1 MVRRNYTED
10 DVAEAI
16 LDTTDRGLS
25 QNEAAQ
31 KRGVPQSTLSGRLS
45 GQASRNERIQAHQ
58 RIPKSQEET
67 LIRWVLRQ
75 ESLGYAPSH
84 SQLRA
89 CVEAILKQQGDNKPL
104 GKHWTTRFVKRH
116 LELSTK
122 LGKRQEAA
130 RFDGFTPKA
139 VNWYFDIRENEYGW
153 IKPENTVNVDEGGIM
168 VGFGL
173 DSLVIGSSDPKKKA
187 MLKGVQSRTWT
198 SFIEAVT
205 ATGRA
210 LKPGII
216 FKGKELQKQWFL
228 NEFELIADW
237 HYITSPNGW
246 TDNHIALEWLKDVYL
261 PQTEP
266 RDASDARL
274 IILDGHGSH
283 AQDEWMATCFLNNVY
298 CCYLPA
304 HCSHGLQPL
313 DNGIF
318 NVIKGAYRKELQ
330 KLASLTDSAPVD
342 KVHFIRAYAKAREA
356 GMRKDI
362 ILSGWRF
369 TGNWPINRHKAL
381 THPEIQPDKEK
392 VPERFKTPSPPQLHS
407 DDTPK
412 TSRQVRDLA
421 KHRSRPTRRK
431 YSKIA
436 KGLEALEMKVA
447 VQNARITGLEE
458 QMAQVRRGKKRKA
471 VPNPNRRFMALAETL
486 TAGEALPDSKK
497 AEIEVDVDEKDES
510 VIEIL
515 YPAVIF
521 GSIAAGGIFTG
532 ANPSYTYSE
541 LVNQLTVSGAKC
553 IVTDSPRLEMAKKAA
568 EAAGLPPN
576 SLVLIDSKDSSAV
589 GGVSS
594 FQSLLGY
601 GTYSWERIS
610 NPKVLADKPAVLNF
624 SSGTTGLPKACEI
637 THRNLVANAEQNLH
651 LDRVARK
658 RKNDPT
664 FAANDV
670 HCAFLPFYHAM
681 GLITFCILN
690 VKRGCTT
697 VVMPKFDLKSFLST
711 IQDFKVTYLI
721 LAPPVVSM
729 LVKSP
734 LVCQYDLSSVKF
746 LVCGAAPLQADVEKR
761 LEALFSKTG
770 ARSRQGWGMSEA
782 TMSISIFGPD
792 EFDPSHG
799 SVGYLVANMQLQI
812 IDENGKALGYD
823 EEGEAILRGPNMF
836 KGYYKNPAATK
847 EAFTDDGWVKTGDIV
862 KIDRTGLVTIVDRKK
877 ELIKVKG
884 FQVAPSE
891 LEGHLLEHEGVLDC
905 AVIRV
910 LRNGQE
916 HPQAHV
922 VRKKPGATAESIL
935 SFMDK
940 RLSPVK
946 RITGGIV
953 FTDAIPKSRSG
964 KILRRLIKDGF
975 ASKDPSPRL

>member
-356 GMRKDI
+356 GMGKDI

-471 VPNPNRRFMALAETL
+471 VPNPNRRFMTLAETL

-510 VIEIL
+510 VIEVGVSLVKRVNISFARDSYL
-515 YPAVIF
+515 QNDQPSKSTFRFEASDQRDRIYSLRGMAKGDQVMLEQLKIDYEAPTAKVYQDF
-521 GSIAAGGIFTG
+521 ASIAAQQDPEVIVLAESAGQRRTDLPSWVPDWSSILLPPAGYDGEEPIFG
-532 ANPSYTYSE
+532 AGLKKDYSKPIVAGDA
-541 LVNQLTVSGAKC
+541 LVVSG
-553 IVTDSPRLEMAKKAA
+553 VP
-568 EAAGLPPN
+568 
-576 SLVLIDSKDSSAV
+576 IDSIMRV
-589 GGVSS
+589 G
-594 FQSLLGY
+594 
-601 GTYSWERIS
+601 R
-610 NPKVLADKPAVLNF
+610 
-624 SSGTTGLPKACEI
+624 
-637 THRNLVANAEQNLH
+637 
-651 LDRVARK
+651 
-658 RKNDPT
+658 
-664 FAANDV
+664 
-670 HCAFLPFYHAM
+670 HAM
-681 GLITFCILN
+681 VGDS
-690 VKRGCTT
+690 T
-697 VVMPKFDLKSFLST
+697 VL
-711 IQDFKVTYLI
+711 
-721 LAPPVVSM
+721 
-729 LVKSP
+729 
-734 LVCQYDLSSVKF
+734 
-746 LVCGAAPLQADVEKR
+746 
-761 LEALFSKTG
+761 
-770 ARSRQGWGMSEA
+770 
-782 TMSISIFGPD
+782 
-792 EFDPSHG
+792 
-799 SVGYLVANMQLQI
+799 
-812 IDENGKALGYD
+812 
-823 EEGEAILRGPNMF
+823 
-836 KGYYKNPAATK
+836 
-847 EAFTDDGWVKTGDIV
+847 
-862 KIDRTGLVTIVDRKK
+862 
-877 ELIKVKG
+877 
-884 FQVAPSE
+884 
-891 LEGHLLEHEGVLDC
+891 
-905 AVIRV
+905 
-910 LRNGQE
+910 
-916 HPQAHV
+916 
-922 VRKKPGATAESIL
+922 
-935 SFMDK
+935 
-940 RLSPVK
+940 
-946 RITGGIV
+946 
-953 FTDAIPKSRSG
+953 
-964 KILRRLIKDGF
+964 
-975 ASKDPSPRL
+975 

>member
-1 MVRRNYTED
+1 MVRRVYTED
-10 DVAEAI
+10 DVADVI
-16 LDTTDRGLS
+16 LDITDRGLS
-25 QNEAAQ
+25 QTGAAQ
-31 KRGVPQSTLSGRLS
+31 KRGVPRSTLSGRLS

-58 RIPKSQEET
+58 RISKSQEET
-67 LIRWVLRQ
+67 LLRWVLRQ
-75 ESLGYAPSH
+75 ESLGYALSH

-122 LGKRQEAA
+122 LGKRQETA

-205 ATGRA
+205 ATGRS

-342 KVHFIRAYAKAREA
+342 KVNFIRAYAKARET

-369 TGNWPINRHKAL
+369 TGNWPINRYKAL
-381 THPEIQPDKEK
+381 AHPEIPSDKEK
-392 VPERFKTPSPPQLHS
+392 LLEEFKTPSPPPLHS

-412 TSRQVRDLA
+412 TNRQVREMA
-421 KHRSRPTRRK
+421 KHRSRPTRQK
-431 YSKIA
+431 YSKVA

-471 VPNPNRRFMALAETL
+471 VPNPNRRFMALAEALAT
-486 TAGEALPDSKK
+486 GEALPDSKE
-497 AEIEVDVDEKDES
+497 AEIEVDVDEEVES
-510 VIEIL
+510 VIEVGVGL
-515 YPAVIF
+515 EDESDDFMV
-521 GSIAAGGIFTG
+521 
-532 ANPSYTYSE
+532 
-541 LVNQLTVSGAKC
+541 
-553 IVTDSPRLEMAKKAA
+553 VTK
-568 EAAGLPPN
+568 
-576 SLVLIDSKDSSAV
+576 
-589 GGVSS
+589 
-594 FQSLLGY
+594 
-601 GTYSWERIS
+601 
-610 NPKVLADKPAVLNF
+610 
-624 SSGTTGLPKACEI
+624 
-637 THRNLVANAEQNLH
+637 
-651 LDRVARK
+651 
-658 RKNDPT
+658 
-664 FAANDV
+664 
-670 HCAFLPFYHAM
+670 HC
-681 GLITFCILN
+681 
-690 VKRGCTT
+690 
-697 VVMPKFDLKSFLST
+697 
-711 IQDFKVTYLI
+711 Q
-721 LAPPVVSM
+721 
-729 LVKSP
+729 
-734 LVCQYDLSSVKF
+734 
-746 LVCGAAPLQADVEKR
+746 
-761 LEALFSKTG
+761 
-770 ARSRQGWGMSEA
+770 
-782 TMSISIFGPD
+782 
-792 EFDPSHG
+792 
-799 SVGYLVANMQLQI
+799 
-812 IDENGKALGYD
+812 
-823 EEGEAILRGPNMF
+823 
-836 KGYYKNPAATK
+836 
-847 EAFTDDGWVKTGDIV
+847 
-862 KIDRTGLVTIVDRKK
+862 RT
-877 ELIKVKG
+877 
-884 FQVAPSE
+884 
-891 LEGHLLEHEGVLDC
+891 
-905 AVIRV
+905 
-910 LRNGQE
+910 
-916 HPQAHV
+916 
-922 VRKKPGATAESIL
+922 
-935 SFMDK
+935 
-940 RLSPVK
+940 
-946 RITGGIV
+946 
-953 FTDAIPKSRSG
+953 RSG
-964 KILRRLIKDGF
+964 REVNKPRRE
-975 ASKDPSPRL
+975 

>member
-1 MVRRNYTED
+1 MRRLRNVECLSRPFLED
-10 DVAEAI
+10 FSV
-16 LDTTDRGLS
+16 
-25 QNEAAQ
+25 
-31 KRGVPQSTLSGRLS
+31 KRAGMNVS
-45 GQASRNERIQAHQ
+45 IQAHQ

-130 RFDGFTPKA
+130 RIDGFTPKA

-153 IKPENTVNVDEGGIM
+153 IKPENTVNVDEGGIL

-246 TDNHIALEWLKDVYL
+246 TDNHIALEWLKD
-261 PQTEP
+261 
-266 RDASDARL
+266 
-274 IILDGHGSH
+274 
-283 AQDEWMATCFLNNVY
+283 DEWMATCFLNNVY

-510 VIEIL
+510 VIE
-515 YPAVIF
+515 VGVRSEDESDDF
-521 GSIAAGGIFTG
+521 GVVTKHCQR
-532 ANPSYTYSE
+532 TR
-541 LVNQLTVSGAKC
+541 SGRE
-553 IVTDSPRLEMAKKAA
+553 V
-568 EAAGLPPN
+568 
-576 SLVLIDSKDSSAV
+576 
-589 GGVSS
+589 
-594 FQSLLGY
+594 
-601 GTYSWERIS
+601 
-610 NPKVLADKPAVLNF
+610 
-624 SSGTTGLPKACEI
+624 
-637 THRNLVANAEQNLH
+637 
-651 LDRVARK
+651 
-658 RKNDPT
+658 
-664 FAANDV
+664 
-670 HCAFLPFYHAM
+670 
-681 GLITFCILN
+681 
-690 VKRGCTT
+690 
-697 VVMPKFDLKSFLST
+697 
-711 IQDFKVTYLI
+711 
-721 LAPPVVSM
+721 
-729 LVKSP
+729 
-734 LVCQYDLSSVKF
+734 
-746 LVCGAAPLQADVEKR
+746 
-761 LEALFSKTG
+761 
-770 ARSRQGWGMSEA
+770 
-782 TMSISIFGPD
+782 
-792 EFDPSHG
+792 
-799 SVGYLVANMQLQI
+799 
-812 IDENGKALGYD
+812 
-823 EEGEAILRGPNMF
+823 
-836 KGYYKNPAATK
+836 
-847 EAFTDDGWVKTGDIV
+847 
-862 KIDRTGLVTIVDRKK
+862 
-877 ELIKVKG
+877 
-884 FQVAPSE
+884 
-891 LEGHLLEHEGVLDC
+891 
-905 AVIRV
+905 
-910 LRNGQE
+910 
-916 HPQAHV
+916 
-922 VRKKPGATAESIL
+922 KKP
-935 SFMDK
+935 
-940 RLSPVK
+940 
-946 RITGGIV
+946 
-953 FTDAIPKSRSG
+953 
-964 KILRRLIKDGF
+964 RRE
-975 ASKDPSPRL
+975 

>member
-16 LDTTDRGLS
+16 LDTTGRGLS

-58 RIPKSQEET
+58 RIPKSQGET

-75 ESLGYAPSH
+75 ESLGYALSH
-84 SQLRA
+84 SQVRA
-89 CVEAILKQQGDNKPL
+89 CVEAILQQQGDNKPL
-104 GKHWTTRFVKRH
+104 GKYWTTRFVKRH

-330 KLASLTDSAPVD
+330 KLASLTDSAPDD

-431 YSKIA
+431 YSKMA

-471 VPNPNRRFMALAETL
+471 VPDPNRRFMALAETL

-497 AEIEVDVDEKDES
+497 AEIEVDVDEKVES
-510 VIEIL
+510 VIEVVLDGNTKLEKVGIWGEQTDAWE
-515 YPAVIF
+515 YPTSLTQPISDFLNTDVR
-521 GSIAAGGIFTG
+521 
-532 ANPSYTYSE
+532 
-541 LVNQLTVSGAKC
+541 LVYKGPT
-553 IVTDSPRLEMAKKAA
+553 PR
-568 EAAGLPPN
+568 
-576 SLVLIDSKDSSAV
+576 
-589 GGVSS
+589 
-594 FQSLLGY
+594 
-601 GTYSWERIS
+601 
-610 NPKVLADKPAVLNF
+610 
-624 SSGTTGLPKACEI
+624 
-637 THRNLVANAEQNLH
+637 
-651 LDRVARK
+651 
-658 RKNDPT
+658 
-664 FAANDV
+664 
-670 HCAFLPFYHAM
+670 
-681 GLITFCILN
+681 
-690 VKRGCTT
+690 
-697 VVMPKFDLKSFLST
+697 
-711 IQDFKVTYLI
+711 
-721 LAPPVVSM
+721 
-729 LVKSP
+729 
-734 LVCQYDLSSVKF
+734 
-746 LVCGAAPLQADVEKR
+746 
-761 LEALFSKTG
+761 
-770 ARSRQGWGMSEA
+770 
-782 TMSISIFGPD
+782 
-792 EFDPSHG
+792 
-799 SVGYLVANMQLQI
+799 
-812 IDENGKALGYD
+812 
-823 EEGEAILRGPNMF
+823 ILRGCGSP
-836 KGYYKNPAATK
+836 KLLGRTEATK
-847 EAFTDDGWVKTGDIV
+847 FADMMPILVGSLASIGELNERLIQAGENEIGIERFRPNIIIRGGGEPWTEDSWKALRINEGEGSLDLDVVSRCLRCQVPNVDPETADKHPRQPWNQLVKYRR
-862 KIDRTGLVTIVDRKK
+862 IDPGLKFKPSFGMLCVPRTEGLVTVGMKFN
-877 ELIKVKG
+877 VT
-884 FQVAPSE
+884 
-891 LEGHLLEHEGVLDC
+891 
-905 AVIRV
+905 
-910 LRNGQE
+910 
-916 HPQAHV
+916 
-922 VRKKPGATAESIL
+922 ATTNDHFFINP
-935 SFMDK
+935 MK
-940 RLSPVK
+940 
-946 RITGGIV
+946 
-953 FTDAIPKSRSG
+953 
-964 KILRRLIKDGF
+964 
-975 ASKDPSPRL
+975 

>member
-1 MVRRNYTED
+1 MVLRNYTED
-10 DVAEAI
+10 NVAEAI
-16 LDTTDRGLS
+16 FDTTDRGLS

-31 KRGVPQSTLSGRLS
+31 KRGVPQWTISRRLS

-116 LELSTK
+116 PKLSTK
-122 LGKRQEAA
+122 IGKRQEAA

-283 AQDEWMATCFLNNVY
+283 AQ
-298 CCYLPA
+298 
-304 HCSHGLQPL
+304 PL

-318 NVIKGAYRKELQ
+318 NVIKCAYRKELQ

-342 KVHFIRAYAKAREA
+342 KVNFIRAYAKAREA

-369 TGNWPINRHKAL
+369 TGNWPINRYKAL
-381 THPEIQPDKEK
+381 AHPEIQPDKEK
-392 VPERFKTPSPPQLHS
+392 LLEEFKTPSPPQLHS

-412 TSRQVRDLA
+412 TSRQVREMA

-471 VPNPNRRFMALAETL
+471 VPNPNRRFMALSENLA
-486 TAGEALPDSKK
+486 AGEALPDSKE
-497 AEIEVDVDEKDES
+497 AEIEVDVDEEVES
-510 VIEIL
+510 VIE
-515 YPAVIF
+515 V
-521 GSIAAGGIFTG
+521 GVR
-532 ANPSYTYSE
+532 SE
-541 LVNQLTVSGAKC
+541 DESDDFMVVTKHCQRTRSGRE
-553 IVTDSPRLEMAKKAA
+553 V
-568 EAAGLPPN
+568 
-576 SLVLIDSKDSSAV
+576 
-589 GGVSS
+589 
-594 FQSLLGY
+594 
-601 GTYSWERIS
+601 
-610 NPKVLADKPAVLNF
+610 
-624 SSGTTGLPKACEI
+624 
-637 THRNLVANAEQNLH
+637 
-651 LDRVARK
+651 
-658 RKNDPT
+658 
-664 FAANDV
+664 
-670 HCAFLPFYHAM
+670 
-681 GLITFCILN
+681 
-690 VKRGCTT
+690 
-697 VVMPKFDLKSFLST
+697 
-711 IQDFKVTYLI
+711 
-721 LAPPVVSM
+721 
-729 LVKSP
+729 
-734 LVCQYDLSSVKF
+734 
-746 LVCGAAPLQADVEKR
+746 
-761 LEALFSKTG
+761 
-770 ARSRQGWGMSEA
+770 
-782 TMSISIFGPD
+782 
-792 EFDPSHG
+792 
-799 SVGYLVANMQLQI
+799 
-812 IDENGKALGYD
+812 
-823 EEGEAILRGPNMF
+823 
-836 KGYYKNPAATK
+836 
-847 EAFTDDGWVKTGDIV
+847 
-862 KIDRTGLVTIVDRKK
+862 
-877 ELIKVKG
+877 
-884 FQVAPSE
+884 
-891 LEGHLLEHEGVLDC
+891 
-905 AVIRV
+905 
-910 LRNGQE
+910 
-916 HPQAHV
+916 
-922 VRKKPGATAESIL
+922 KKP
-935 SFMDK
+935 
-940 RLSPVK
+940 
-946 RITGGIV
+946 
-953 FTDAIPKSRSG
+953 
-964 KILRRLIKDGF
+964 RRQ
-975 ASKDPSPRL
+975 

>member
-1 MVRRNYTED
+1 MIFTSRYEIPIPEVDLLTYIFDSSSEESQSTSTD
-10 DVAEAI
+10 KPVYVEAY
-16 LDTTDRGLS
+16 DTTQQLNKLQLEHMVTSLAAGLRHVF
-25 QNEAAQ
+25 
-31 KRGVPQSTLSGRLS
+31 K
-45 GQASRNERIQAHQ
+45 
-58 RIPKSQEET
+58 
-67 LIRWVLRQ
+67 IRDGDVI
-75 ESLGYAPSH
+75 LGF
-84 SQLRA
+84 
-89 CVEAILKQQGDNKPL
+89 C
-104 GKHWTTRFVKRH
+104 
-116 LELSTK
+116 
-122 LGKRQEAA
+122 
-130 RFDGFTPKA
+130 
-139 VNWYFDIRENEYGW
+139 EN
-153 IKPENTVNVDEGGIM
+153 
-168 VGFGL
+168 
-173 DSLVIGSSDPKKKA
+173 S
-187 MLKGVQSRTWT
+187 
-198 SFIEAVT
+198 
-205 ATGRA
+205 
-210 LKPGII
+210 
-216 FKGKELQKQWFL
+216 
-228 NEFELIADW
+228 
-237 HYITSPNGW
+237 
-246 TDNHIALEWLKDVYL
+246 
-261 PQTEP
+261 
-266 RDASDARL
+266 
-274 IILDGHGSH
+274 
-283 AQDEWMATCFLNNVY
+283 
-298 CCYLPA
+298 
-304 HCSHGLQPL
+304 
-313 DNGIF
+313 
-318 NVIKGAYRKELQ
+318 
-330 KLASLTDSAPVD
+330 
-342 KVHFIRAYAKAREA
+342 
-356 GMRKDI
+356 
-362 ILSGWRF
+362 
-369 TGNWPINRHKAL
+369 
-381 THPEIQPDKEK
+381 
-392 VPERFKTPSPPQLHS
+392 
-407 DDTPK
+407 
-412 TSRQVRDLA
+412 
-421 KHRSRPTRRK
+421 
-431 YSKIA
+431 
-436 KGLEALEMKVA
+436 
-447 VQNARITGLEE
+447 
-458 QMAQVRRGKKRKA
+458 
-471 VPNPNRRFMALAETL
+471 
-486 TAGEALPDSKK
+486 
-497 AEIEVDVDEKDES
+497 
-510 VIEIL
+510 IL

-521 GSIAAGGIFTG
+521 ASIAAGGIFTG

-568 EAAGLPPN
+568 EAAGLPPG

-610 NPKVLADKPAVLNF
+610 DPQVLADKPAVLNF

-697 VVMPKFDLKSFLST
+697 VVMPKFDLESFLST
-711 IQDFKVTYLI
+711 IQNFKVTYLI
-721 LAPPVVSM
+721 FAPPVVSM

-734 LVCQYDLSSVKF
+734 LVSKYDLSSVKF

-847 EAFTDDGWVKTGDIV
+847 EAFTGDGWVKTGDIV
-862 KIDRTGLVTIVDRKK
+862 KIDKTGLVTIVDRKK

-910 LRNGQE
+910 LRDGRE

-922 VRKKPGATAESIL
+922 VRKRPDATAESIL

>member
-16 LDTTDRGLS
+16 FDTTDRGLS

-31 KRGVPQSTLSGRLS
+31 KRGVPQWTISRRHS

-89 CVEAILKQQGDNKPL
+89 CVEAILQQQGDNKPL

-116 LELSTK
+116 PKLSTK
-122 LGKRQEAA
+122 IGKRQEAA

-228 NEFELIADW
+228 SEFELIADW

-266 RDASDARL
+266 HHASDARL

-330 KLASLTDSAPVD
+330 MLASLTDSAPVD
-342 KVHFIRAYAKAREA
+342 KVNFIRAYAKAREA

-392 VPERFKTPSPPQLHS
+392 LLEEFKTPSPPQLHS

-412 TSRQVRDLA
+412 TSRQVREMA

-436 KGLEALEMKVA
+436 MGLEALEMKVA

-471 VPNPNRRFMALAETL
+471 VPNPNQRFVALSENLA
-486 TAGEALPDSKK
+486 AGEALPDSKE
-497 AEIEVDVDEKDES
+497 AEIEVDVDEEVES
-510 VIEIL
+510 VIEVVLDGTL
-515 YPAVIF
+515 YRDTGVPTARVALEDAKHRFGLRIQAVHKDHPLAARAQREMWKKRFHNRRPAGALKPPQTRLQRASMLQATF
-521 GSIAAGGIFTG
+521 PRPRQALGKRLTAA
-532 ANPSYTYSE
+532 
-541 LVNQLTVSGAKC
+541 VS
-553 IVTDSPRLEMAKKAA
+553 VTNNRNKK
-568 EAAGLPPN
+568 EAAKEFQQWQKDLPDTH
-576 SLVLIDSKDSSAV
+576 LVAFSDGSQDEKGAV
-589 GGVSS
+589 GWGYAIYRDGRKIVQGKGRLGIAEVFDGEAEGARNALKRACQIDAGAQIHICIDNTSVIAG
-594 FQSLLGY
+594 LLGDAP
-601 GTYSWERIS
+601 T
-610 NPKVLADKPAVLNF
+610 
-624 SSGTTGLPKACEI
+624 SSQE
-637 THRNLVANAEQNLH
+637 
-651 LDRVARK
+651 
-658 RKNDPT
+658 
-664 FAANDV
+664 
-670 HCAFLPFYHAM
+670 AFLEFQEIAQAVAV
-681 GLITFCILN
+681 N
-690 VKRGCTT
+690 VR
-697 VVMPKFDLKSFLST
+697 
-711 IQDFKVTYLI
+711 
-721 LAPPVVSM
+721 
-729 LVKSP
+729 
-734 LVCQYDLSSVKF
+734 
-746 LVCGAAPLQADVEKR
+746 
-761 LEALFSKTG
+761 
-770 ARSRQGWGMSEA
+770 
-782 TMSISIFGPD
+782 
-792 EFDPSHG
+792 
-799 SVGYLVANMQLQI
+799 
-812 IDENGKALGYD
+812 
-823 EEGEAILRGPNMF
+823 
-836 KGYYKNPAATK
+836 
-847 EAFTDDGWVKTGDIV
+847 
-862 KIDRTGLVTIVDRKK
+862 
-877 ELIKVKG
+877 
-884 FQVAPSE
+884 
-891 LEGHLLEHEGVLDC
+891 
-905 AVIRV
+905 
-910 LRNGQE
+910 
-916 HPQAHV
+916 
-922 VRKKPGATAESIL
+922 
-935 SFMDK
+935 
-940 RLSPVK
+940 
-946 RITGGIV
+946 
-953 FTDAIPKSRSG
+953 
-964 KILRRLIKDGF
+964 
-975 ASKDPSPRL
+975 

>member
-16 LDTTDRGLS
+16 LDTTGRGLS

-58 RIPKSQEET
+58 RIPKSQGET

-75 ESLGYAPSH
+75 ESLGYALSH
-84 SQLRA
+84 SQVRA
-89 CVEAILKQQGDNKPL
+89 CVEAILQQQGDNKPL
-104 GKHWTTRFVKRH
+104 GKYWTTRFVKRH

-330 KLASLTDSAPVD
+330 KLASLTDSAPDD

-431 YSKIA
+431 YSKMA

-471 VPNPNRRFMALAETL
+471 VPDPNRRFMALAETL

-497 AEIEVDVDEKDES
+497 AEIEVDVDEKVES
-510 VIEIL
+510 VIE
-515 YPAVIF
+515 V
-521 GSIAAGGIFTG
+521 G
-532 ANPSYTYSE
+532 
-541 LVNQLTVSGAKC
+541 VSGSEIRALSGWGPYNP
-553 IVTDSPRLEMAKKAA
+553 IVGHEGVGTVVKLGKGVD
-568 EAAGLPPN
+568 AGLLN
-576 SLVLIDSKDSSAV
+576 KRVGVKWLYSAC
-589 GGVSS
+589 
-594 FQSLLGY
+594 
-601 GTYSWERIS
+601 GTCTI
-610 NPKVLADKPAVLNF
+610 
-624 SSGTTGLPKACEI
+624 C
-637 THRNLVANAEQNLH
+637 
-651 LDRVARK
+651 
-658 RKNDPT
+658 
-664 FAANDV
+664 
-670 HCAFLPFYHAM
+670 
-681 GLITFCILN
+681 
-690 VKRGCTT
+690 KRGYPNNC
-697 VVMPKFDLKSFLST
+697 PKQLNTGKHVPGTLQEYMIADT
-711 IQDFKVTYLI
+711 RYVTEIPDEL
-721 LAPPVVSM
+721 PGEV
-729 LVKSP
+729 
-734 LVCQYDLSSVKF
+734 
-746 LVCGAAPLQADVEKR
+746 AAPLLCAGLTMAGAVSKLKGYAEKGDWVVISGSGGGLGHLGVQIASRLNGLRVIAVDTGEPRRKLSLGSGAEHFIDFLTENVEERVKEITGEGASAVLVVTGSQEAFIQAPSLVRNMGIIVTIGLPRNDFN
-761 LEALFSKTG
+761 LPLSATICS
-770 ARSRQGWGMSEA
+770 ARSLTVTGVA
-782 TMSISIFGPD
+782 
-792 EFDPSHG
+792 
-799 SVGYLVANMQLQI
+799 VGTEEQMKDLLQH
-812 IDENGKALGYD
+812 AL
-823 EEGEAILRGPNMF
+823 
-836 KGYYKNPAATK
+836 
-847 EAFTDDGWVKTGDIV
+847 DG
-862 KIDRTGLVTIVDRKK
+862 TIVP
-877 ELIKVKG
+877 EVKV
-884 FQVAPSE
+884 
-891 LEGHLLEHEGVLDC
+891 LEFEEVSDVVGALK
-905 AVIRV
+905 R
-910 LRNGQE
+910 QE
-916 HPQAHV
+916 
-922 VRKKPGATAESIL
+922 
-935 SFMDK
+935 
-940 RLSPVK
+940 
-946 RITGGIV
+946 ITGRV
-953 FTDAIPKSRSG
+953 VVKVP
-964 KILRRLIKDGF
+964 
-975 ASKDPSPRL
+975 